1 MNLSK
6 IDSTNFV
13 AGALAP
19 EVQTNVEIE
28 AIISTVE
35 KTDALREKFCSE
47 QGIFMAAIERTN
59 NGFRLIR
66 LLSQTECYTVEVKVQ
81 YLRNDSHI
89 CGAAQFKLVFG
100 EVEEFLMNRK
110 V

>member
-1 MNLSK
+1 M
-6 IDSTNFV
+6 V
-13 AGALAP
+13 CGALAP
-19 EVQTNVEIE
+19 EVQKKVEID
-28 AIISTVE
+28 AIISAVE

-47 QGIFMAAIERTN
+47 QGIFMATIARTN

-66 LLSQTECYTVEVKVQ
+66 LLSQTECYTVEVEVQ
-81 YLRNDSHI
+81 YLRPDSHI

-100 EVEEFLMNRK
+100 EVEEFLMNRT